1 MNLEEEI
8 SQHIVN
14 EYLKGKEPDGFNND
28 YNLIDSGILDSLTI
42 INLVSYLE
50 KTYTIQFS
58 ETEIVPEHL
67 RSVMILADFIRKK
80 MGK

>member
-67 RSVMILADFIRKK
+67 RSVMILADFIKKK